1 MEENDR
7 EEEFSNDEENIE
19 EETNDDYEVI
29 MLFTC
34 FIT

>member
-1 MEENDR
+1 MQENDR
-7 EEEFSNDEENIE
+7 EEEFSNDEEDIE
-19 EETNDDYEVI
+19 EETNDDYEGI

>member
-1 MEENDR
+1 MEENDH
-7 EEEFSNDEENIE
+7 EEEFSNDEEDIE
-19 EETNDDYEVI
+19 EETNNDYEGI

>member
-1 MEENDR
+1 MEENDL
-7 EEEFSNDEENIE
+7 EEEFSNDEEDIE
-19 EETNDDYEVI
+19 EETNDDYEGI